1 MIIFVLIIQGYIFQ
15 VIKEQVIQNF
25 FWKLGMSSVNRFFD
39 LIYEKNLLPLSLS
52 MSKEVM
58 IKRNWLF
65 ASVQSSRQ
73 RINDTFDLL
82 EESNNL
88 LNLIK
93 KNQKLLDENG
103 SFVE

>member
-1 MIIFVLIIQGYIFQ
+1 
-15 VIKEQVIQNF
+15 
-25 FWKLGMSSVNRFFD
+25 
-39 LIYEKNLLPLSLS
+39 
-52 MSKEVM
+52 M

-65 ASVQSSRQ
+65 ASVQNSRQ